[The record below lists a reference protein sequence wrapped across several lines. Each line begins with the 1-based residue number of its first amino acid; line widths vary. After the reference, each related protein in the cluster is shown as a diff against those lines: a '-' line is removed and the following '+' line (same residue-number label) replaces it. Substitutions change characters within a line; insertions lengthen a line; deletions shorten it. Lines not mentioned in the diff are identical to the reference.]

1 MTVKIKV
8 NRKTHNIE
16 KIVGDIGH
24 TAQNMAG
31 AKLYRHEVEPT
42 FSYKFRRFIRRF
54 RREMN
59 YQLDAICGHVVG
71 SEQAASV
78 PYIGIEAHN
87 ERW

>member
-24 TAQNMAG
+24 
-31 AKLYRHEVEPT
+31 
-42 FSYKFRRFIRRF
+42 
-54 RREMN
+54 
-59 YQLDAICGHVVG
+59 VVG

-78 PYIGIEAHN
+78 SYIGIEAHN